1 LAALLLESI
10 YASRRAERED
20 SAAAAAREEEADGLL
35 LLAASYRIKPIILCK
50 TVAKHRV
57 TRGLCE
63 ILMLLSG
70 GLEPEE
76 LGHAHSDTTAAAAPA
91 QSSTQSTTES
101 SIIKGFSLYYGFV
114 I

>member
-1 LAALLLESI
+1 VES
-10 YASRRAERED
+10 ED
-20 SAAAAAREEEADGLL
+20 SAAAAREEEADGLLLL

-76 LGHAHSDTTAAAAPA
+76 LGHAHSDTRAAAAPA
-91 QSSTQSTTES
+91 QSTQSTTES